1 MYEDNEIQSQNFL
14 RNKMIKKRI
23 GDYLT
28 LTSNLKLDLARLP
41 PCFGNLL
48 LCIFGVNHR
57 LAFYNRA
64 EETYIEA
71 PNPYEGKQD

>member
-1 MYEDNEIQSQNFL
+1 
-14 RNKMIKKRI
+14 MIKKRI

-48 LCIFGVNHR
+48 PYISGVNHR

-64 EETYIEA
+64 EETFIEA
-71 PNPYEGKQD
+71 PNPYDGMQS